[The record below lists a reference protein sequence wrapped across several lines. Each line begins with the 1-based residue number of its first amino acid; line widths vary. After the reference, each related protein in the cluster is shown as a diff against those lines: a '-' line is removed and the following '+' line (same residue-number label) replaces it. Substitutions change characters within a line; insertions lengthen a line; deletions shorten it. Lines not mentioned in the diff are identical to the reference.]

1 MNAKENAQILEKYL
15 KDNDWHYERDD
26 QGEIIIFTGAIGG
39 LGGAYDSVRIVVTAQ
54 EDFIQAFAILP
65 AKAHDKLAEMA
76 EFLHRANHGL
86 RQGAFEIDWDDGEIR
101 FHLTYPDCVLNTDDR
116 DACLTALLVLPAHM
130 FGVYSKGIAAI
141 LLGLATPEAAI
152 KLCEGEE

>member
-1 MNAKENAQILEKYL
+1 MNAQENAAIIEKHL
-15 KDNDWHYERDD
+15 KDHDWHYDKEDRQDVV
-26 QGEIIIFTGAIGG
+26 IFTGGVGG
-39 LGGAYDSVRIVVTAQ
+39 LGGAYDSVRIVITAQ

-65 AKAHDKLAEMA
+65 AKAHDKLAEMS
-76 EFLHRANHGL
+76 EFLHRANYGL
-86 RQGAFEIDWDDGEIR
+86 RLGAFEMDCDDGEIR
-101 FHLTYPDCVLNTDDR
+101 FHLTYPDCVLNTEDR

-152 KLCEGEE
+152 KMCEGEE